1 MKINKIFIIVS
12 LIIFSLNK
20 ISATAQAPDYLIIEK
35 DTLKL
40 HCNPLETY
48 FEKNP
53 LPDNTFTT
61 ISTGLWRGY
70 IAYFKIKN
78 NKLILIALTCVTL
91 TSCGSWVR
99 IGDLTSISNR
109 NLDDSKTYVLLNREV
124 EETADSDSDALEQAI
139 DNLTKKYEGEF
150 LRNVKVYVKS
160 NGKKV
165 KVVGDVWGTQTT
177 LINVSTEANA
187 KVILNVG
194 DSVVFKRKGKL
205 TDGKIIGVNSNL
217 VIVEYDG
224 DKKVELKY
232 DEVTKTNK

>member
-1 MKINKIFIIVS
+1 MKNKILLFGLTLS
-12 LIIFSLNK
+12 L
-20 ISATAQAPDYLIIEK
+20 A
-35 DTLKL
+35 
-40 HCNPLETY
+40 
-48 FEKNP
+48 
-53 LPDNTFTT
+53 
-61 ISTGLWRGY
+61 
-70 IAYFKIKN
+70 
-78 NKLILIALTCVTL
+78 
-91 TSCGSWVR
+91 SCGSWNR
-99 IGDLTSISNR
+99 IGDLTTIGNR
-109 NLDDSKTYVLLNREV
+109 NVDDSKKYTLLTREV
-124 EETADSDSDALEQAI
+124 EAVAEADADAMEQAV

-165 KVVGDVWGTQTT
+165 KIIGDVWGTQNT

>member
-1 MKINKIFIIVS
+1 MKNKILLFGLTLS
-12 LIIFSLNK
+12 L
-20 ISATAQAPDYLIIEK
+20 A
-35 DTLKL
+35 
-40 HCNPLETY
+40 
-48 FEKNP
+48 
-53 LPDNTFTT
+53 
-61 ISTGLWRGY
+61 
-70 IAYFKIKN
+70 
-78 NKLILIALTCVTL
+78 
-91 TSCGSWVR
+91 SCGSWNR
-99 IGDLTSISNR
+99 IGDLTTIGNR
-109 NLDDSKTYVLLNREV
+109 NVDDSKKYTLLTREV
-124 EETADSDSDALEQAI
+124 EAVAEADADAMEQAV

-165 KVVGDVWGTQTT
+165 KVVGDVWGTQNT

-217 VIVEYDG
+217 VIVEYDS

>member
-1 MKINKIFIIVS
+1 MKNKILLFGLTLS
-12 LIIFSLNK
+12 L
-20 ISATAQAPDYLIIEK
+20 A
-35 DTLKL
+35 
-40 HCNPLETY
+40 
-48 FEKNP
+48 
-53 LPDNTFTT
+53 
-61 ISTGLWRGY
+61 
-70 IAYFKIKN
+70 
-78 NKLILIALTCVTL
+78 
-91 TSCGSWVR
+91 SCGSWNR
-99 IGDLTSISNR
+99 IGDLTTIGNSNV
-109 NLDDSKTYVLLNREV
+109 DDSKKYTLLTREV
-124 EETADSDSDALEQAI
+124 EAVAEADADAMEQAV

-165 KVVGDVWGTQTT
+165 KVVGDVWGTQNT

>member
-1 MKINKIFIIVS
+1 MKNKILLF
-12 LIIFSLNK
+12 
-20 ISATAQAPDYLIIEK
+20 
-35 DTLKL
+35 
-40 HCNPLETY
+40 
-48 FEKNP
+48 
-53 LPDNTFTT
+53 
-61 ISTGLWRGY
+61 GL
-70 IAYFKIKN
+70 
-78 NKLILIALTCVTL
+78 TL
-91 TSCGSWVR
+91 TLASCGSWDR
-99 IGDLTSISNR
+99 IGDLTTIGNR
-109 NLDDSKTYVLLNREV
+109 NVDDSKKYTLLTREV
-124 EETADSDSDALEQAI
+124 EAVAEADADAMEQAV

-165 KVVGDVWGTQTT
+165 KVVGDVWGTQNT

>member
-1 MKINKIFIIVS
+1 MKNKILLF
-12 LIIFSLNK
+12 
-20 ISATAQAPDYLIIEK
+20 
-35 DTLKL
+35 
-40 HCNPLETY
+40 
-48 FEKNP
+48 
-53 LPDNTFTT
+53 
-61 ISTGLWRGY
+61 GL
-70 IAYFKIKN
+70 
-78 NKLILIALTCVTL
+78 TL
-91 TSCGSWVR
+91 TLASCGSWNR
-99 IGDLTSISNR
+99 IGDLTTIGNR
-109 NLDDSKTYVLLNREV
+109 NVDDSKKYTLLTREV
-124 EETADSDSDALEQAI
+124 EAVAEADADAMEQAV

-165 KVVGDVWGTQTT
+165 KVVGDVWGTQNT

-217 VIVEYDG
+217 VIVEYNG

>member
-1 MKINKIFIIVS
+1 MKNKILLFGLTLS
-12 LIIFSLNK
+12 L
-20 ISATAQAPDYLIIEK
+20 A
-35 DTLKL
+35 
-40 HCNPLETY
+40 
-48 FEKNP
+48 
-53 LPDNTFTT
+53 
-61 ISTGLWRGY
+61 
-70 IAYFKIKN
+70 
-78 NKLILIALTCVTL
+78 
-91 TSCGSWVR
+91 SCGSWNR
-99 IGDLTSISNR
+99 IGDLTTIGNR
-109 NLDDSKTYVLLNREV
+109 NVDDSKKYTLLTREV
-124 EETADSDSDALEQAI
+124 EAVAEADADAMEQAV

-165 KVVGDVWGTQTT
+165 KVIGDVWGTQNT

-187 KVILNVG
+187 KITLNVG

-224 DKKVELKY
+224 NKKVELKY

>member
-1 MKINKIFIIVS
+1 MKNKILLFGLTLS
-12 LIIFSLNK
+12 L
-20 ISATAQAPDYLIIEK
+20 A
-35 DTLKL
+35 
-40 HCNPLETY
+40 
-48 FEKNP
+48 
-53 LPDNTFTT
+53 
-61 ISTGLWRGY
+61 
-70 IAYFKIKN
+70 
-78 NKLILIALTCVTL
+78 
-91 TSCGSWVR
+91 SCGSWNR
-99 IGDLTSISNR
+99 IGDLTTIGNR
-109 NLDDSKTYVLLNREV
+109 NVDDSKKYTLLTREV
-124 EETADSDSDALEQAI
+124 EAVAEADADAMEQAV
-139 DNLTKKYEGEF
+139 DNLTKKYEGEI

-165 KVVGDVWGTQTT
+165 KVVGDVWGTQNT

>member
-1 MKINKIFIIVS
+1 M
-12 LIIFSLNK
+12 
-20 ISATAQAPDYLIIEK
+20 
-35 DTLKL
+35 TL
-40 HCNPLETY
+40 
-48 FEKNP
+48 
-53 LPDNTFTT
+53 
-61 ISTGLWRGY
+61 
-70 IAYFKIKN
+70 A
-78 NKLILIALTCVTL
+78 
-91 TSCGSWVR
+91 SCGSWNR
-99 IGDLTSISNR
+99 IGDLTTIGNR
-109 NLDDSKTYVLLNREV
+109 NVDDSKKYTLLTREV
-124 EETADSDSDALEQAI
+124 EAVAEADADAMEQAV

-165 KVVGDVWGTQTT
+165 KIIGDVWGTQNT

-187 KVILNVG
+187 KVILSVG

-224 DKKVELKY
+224 DRKVELKY

>member
-1 MKINKIFIIVS
+1 MKNKILLF
-12 LIIFSLNK
+12 
-20 ISATAQAPDYLIIEK
+20 
-35 DTLKL
+35 
-40 HCNPLETY
+40 
-48 FEKNP
+48 
-53 LPDNTFTT
+53 
-61 ISTGLWRGY
+61 GL
-70 IAYFKIKN
+70 
-78 NKLILIALTCVTL
+78 TL
-91 TSCGSWVR
+91 TLASCGSWNR
-99 IGDLTSISNR
+99 IGDLTTIGNR
-109 NLDDSKTYVLLNREV
+109 NVDDSKKYTLLTREV
-124 EETADSDSDALEQAI
+124 EAVAEADADAMEQAV

-165 KVVGDVWGTQTT
+165 KVVGDVWGTQNT

-217 VIVEYDG
+217 VIVEFDG
-224 DKKVELKY
+224 DRKVELKY

>member
-1 MKINKIFIIVS
+1 MKNKILLFGLTLS
-12 LIIFSLNK
+12 L
-20 ISATAQAPDYLIIEK
+20 A
-35 DTLKL
+35 
-40 HCNPLETY
+40 
-48 FEKNP
+48 
-53 LPDNTFTT
+53 
-61 ISTGLWRGY
+61 
-70 IAYFKIKN
+70 
-78 NKLILIALTCVTL
+78 
-91 TSCGSWVR
+91 SCGSWNR
-99 IGDLTSISNR
+99 IGDLTTIGNR
-109 NLDDSKTYVLLNREV
+109 NVDDSKKYTLLTREV
-124 EETADSDSDALEQAI
+124 EAVAEADADAMEQAV

-165 KVVGDVWGTQTT
+165 KVVGDVWGTQNT

-224 DKKVELKY
+224 NKKVELKY